1 MAIEVTPIRPR
12 MEEDLRRAMK
22 AKDEST
28 RDALRYA
35 LAAIKNA
42 EIDRRGSLTPEDELS
57 VLRRLQKQHDD
68 SIEQFRAAGRDD
80 LADREARQ
88 REVISPYLPQEMSD
102 KDLGALVA
110 AVIVELS
117 ASGPKDM
124 AKVMPVLM
132 KRFAGQVD
140 GRRISQAAT
149 RLLATKGS

>member
-1 MAIEVTPIRPR
+1 MTTELTPIRPR
-12 MEEDLRRAMK
+12 IEDDLRRAMK

-42 EIDRRGSLTPEDELS
+42 EIDRRGSLTPEEELS

-68 SIEQFRAAGRDD
+68 SIEQFRAAGRDE

-88 REVISPYLPQEMSD
+88 REVISPYLPQEMTVQ
-102 KDLGALVA
+102 DLDALVA
-110 AVIVELS
+110 GVIAELS
-117 ASGPKDM
+117 AGGPKDM

-132 KRFAGQVD
+132 KRMAGRVD
-140 GRRISQAAT
+140 GRRVSQAAT
-149 RLLATKGS
+149 RLLATKG

>member
-1 MAIEVTPIRPR
+1 MATEQTAIRPR

-22 AKDEST
+22 AGDVST

-42 EIDRRGSLTPEDELS
+42 EIDRRGSLTSEDELGI
-57 VLRRLQKQHDD
+57 LRRLQKQHDD

-88 REVISPYLPQEMSD
+88 RTVIGAYLPTEMSD
-102 KDLGALVA
+102 QDLDA
-110 AVIVELS
+110 AVVGVIAEVG

-124 AKVMPVLM
+124 ANVMPVLM
-132 KRFAGQVD
+132 KRMAGQVD
-140 GRRISQAAT
+140 GRRISQAAS
-149 RLLATKGS
+149 RLLAAKG